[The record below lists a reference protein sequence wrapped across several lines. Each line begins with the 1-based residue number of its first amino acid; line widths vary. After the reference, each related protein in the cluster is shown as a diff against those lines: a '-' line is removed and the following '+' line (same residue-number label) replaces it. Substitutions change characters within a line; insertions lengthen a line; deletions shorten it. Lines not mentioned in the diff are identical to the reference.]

1 MFVYRNNDRYI
12 FDTIMDGNRVNFK
25 GWQPYLYG
33 YFMLLY
39 TLCSQCIVLHI
50 RSIRIKIINR
60 FFVILV
66 GISCG
71 PTIPY
76 AFIYMN
82 SYYQQLFS
90 FASSMFLMVFRF
102 GLWYF
107 SCHFPILL
115 WICVA
120 LTNPYPVS
128 FLSFFFFFFFSFA
141 SISLSTFIL
150 SLHLSTECS
159 HIHSLYPWYKWMV
172 FFSVKP

>member
-1 MFVYRNNDRYI
+1 METVWISKDDNRIYTVILCYCTHFVH
-12 FDTIMDGNRVNFK
+12 F
-25 GWQPYLYG
+25 
-33 YFMLLY
+33 
-39 TLCSQCIVLHI
+39 VLHI

-82 SYYQQLFS
+82 SYYQQLFL

-128 FLSFFFFFFFSFA
+128 FLFFFFFFSFA

-172 FFSVKP
+172 YFRLNRKYIYP